1 MAHWQKNKILLISTE
16 IDQSGKKVIHRY
28 VKNKS
33 RGKGKPAAGKLA
45 LKKYNPFL
53 RKHVVYTETKYK
65 QNIWLLKK

>member
-16 IDQSGKKVIHRY
+16 IDSDGKKVTHRY

-33 RGKGKPAAGKLA
+33 RGKGKPATGKLT
-45 LKKYNPFL
+45 LKKYNPIL

-65 QNIWLLKK
+65 